1 MASRKNVCRYL
12 DIALQHISDKVL
24 SNMRRH
30 ITGAETR
37 SLLAEI
43 RRRVPGIHLRTTLM
57 VGFPGE
63 GEEEFR
69 ELMDFVREQRFERM
83 GAFAYCE
90 EDDTYAA
97 RHYDDCIPE
106 DVKQDRLSRLMA
118 LQEEISAEIQESKTG
133 TVQRVI
139 IDREEADS
147 YVGRTQYDSPEVD
160 PEVLIEKSVTLK
172 PGDYCN
178 VKIKTAYPFELAG
191 EVVI

>member
-1 MASRKNVCRYL
+1 MYAN
-12 DIALQHISDKVL
+12 SD
-24 SNMRRH
+24 SSAWGHSPN
-30 ITGAETR
+30 
-37 SLLAEI
+37 
-43 RRRVPGIHLRTTLM
+43 
-57 VGFPGE
+57 
-63 GEEEFR
+63 
-69 ELMDFVREQRFERM
+69 
-83 GAFAYCE
+83 
-90 EDDTYAA
+90 AA